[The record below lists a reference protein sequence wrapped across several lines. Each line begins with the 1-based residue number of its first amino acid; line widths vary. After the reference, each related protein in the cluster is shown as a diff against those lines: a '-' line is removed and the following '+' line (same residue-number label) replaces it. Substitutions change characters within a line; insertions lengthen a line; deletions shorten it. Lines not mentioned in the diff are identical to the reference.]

1 MHDVLRHG
9 ACLGLGCAAMGTGD
23 GAAFSS
29 MRDVL
34 FSEAA
39 VASEGA
45 ALGIGLLLT
54 GRGASWTCDVV
65 SDEAGSAAA
74 EMLAQAKDTA
84 HEKTIRGIGVALALL
99 CFGQEG
105 AADGLVGQLCGDKDA
120 VLRYGGMFA
129 LALAHAG
136 TGSNAAV
143 RRLLHVA
150 VTDVSD
156 DVRRAA
162 VLGLGFVLCRA
173 GREVPQLVA
182 QLAES
187 YNPHVRYGAA
197 LAVGIAAAGSGMAD
211 AVALLEPLVTDSV
224 DFVRQGA
231 LLGLALVLQQE
242 SAQNLPKGAA
252 RGAEARGGAAP
263 APPRRLPA
271 ALTPPPPSFPRPAA
285 SLVSPPPR
293 LRSQS
298 PRCARRLPS
307 SSPTSTRR

>member
-173 GREVPQLVA
+173 GREVPQLYLGFPPAAGEPPRSLRAFAALPIAARQLQAAAPRLLGVGA
-182 QLAES
+182 HADVRVDGGAGRVHGQRRRQLAR
-187 YNPHVRYGAA
+187 H
-197 LAVGIAAAGSGMAD
+197 
-211 AVALLEPLVTDSV
+211 
-224 DFVRQGA
+224 
-231 LLGLALVLQQE
+231 
-242 SAQNLPKGAA
+242 
-252 RGAEARGGAAP
+252 
-263 APPRRLPA
+263 PPRRE
-271 ALTPPPPSFPRPAA
+271 
-285 SLVSPPPR
+285 
-293 LRSQS
+293 LRGVM
-298 PRCARRLPS
+298 A
-307 SSPTSTRR
+307 